1 MPLREIIFDIETT
14 GLFVDEGNKIIS
26 FGAVEMV
33 DGQKTGREIYV
44 LCNPGRDSEP
54 GAFAAHRLTQ
64 EYLSQFPS
72 FADQA
77 QVVREFI
84 GDSPV
89 IFTCR
94 TSDRNGTPYTLDRAF
109 LDTELAAAGITPI
122 GEEQWINV
130 RRWSEDL
137 FGQDGAR
144 LDKVLDHYGVSRAD
158 RDAKG
163 HGALLDAQL
172 LSSIYPRLKAD
183 YLSFVASGAKPVA
196 VIAPKSN
203 PTP

>member
-1 MPLREIIFDIETT
+1 MREIIFDIETT

-44 LCNPGRDSEP
+44 LCNPGRESEP
-54 GAFAAHRLTQ
+54 GALAAHRLTQ

-77 QVVREFI
+77 QVIRDFI
-84 GDSPV
+84 GDSAL

-94 TSDRNGTPYTLDRAF
+94 TSDRNGTAYTLDRAF
-109 LDTELAAAGITPI
+109 LDKELAEAGVTPI

-130 RRWSEDL
+130 RRWSEEL

-172 LSSIYPRLKAD
+172 LASVYPRLKAD
-183 YLSFVASGAKPVA
+183 YLYFTATGAKPVA
-196 VIAPKSN
+196 APPPGIPPK
-203 PTP
+203 P